1 MSLTSSVV
9 VDPTPEE
16 EEVASSCHVFA
27 FAFSAYEP
35 LVPHGNV
42 QARQVYA
49 ASYGKTSLQ
58 LRPMIVNIA
67 RDSAQATYEHI
78 RQALEPRCP

>member
-1 MSLTSSVV
+1 M

-16 EEVASSCHVFA
+16 EDVASSCHIFA

-35 LVPHGNV
+35 LAPHGTV

-49 ASYGKTSLQ
+49 ASYGKTSSQ
-58 LRPMIVNIA
+58 LRLLIVDTA
-67 RDSAQATYEHI
+67 RDSAQATYEHL